1 LVASRTVSVP
11 EGFHRLWVAL
21 DDVAAE
27 VRPMPWGAVVTDPRS
42 PDVWDV
48 NYARLDRAGSVSVE
62 EVEGALLPALRSAGV
77 VVEHVVSFRHEAH
90 GDVLTALSAR
100 GHHLGWDAVL
110 VAGEEPP
117 PEVGATVEEF
127 VARDERS
134 TVVADVLREGFA
146 VQPDAAIEQLV
157 RLDRDVLGPAGRR
170 WFGVRDG
177 SHVVSAGAVIVFD
190 DAAYIDDVATLP
202 RSRGR
207 GYASAVLRTIVR
219 EARGAGATEIYLL
232 ADPGAP
238 RVIRMYELLGFR
250 EVGRLA
256 STRGPTPAA

>member
-1 LVASRTVSVP
+1 MVASRTVTVP
-11 EGFHRLWVAL
+11 EGFHRFWVAFDHL
-21 DDVAAE
+21 APE
-27 VRPMPWGAVVTDPRS
+27 VRPTPWGAVVTDPDS

-48 NYARLDRAGSVSVE
+48 NYARVDREGPVSVE

-77 VVEHVVSFRHEAH
+77 TVEHVVSFRHREH
-90 GDVLTALSAR
+90 GDLLAALAAR

-110 VAGEEPP
+110 ATGGELAA
-117 PEVGATVEEF
+117 VGGATVEEL
-127 VARDERS
+127 VARDVRS

-157 RLDRDVLGPAGRR
+157 RMDLDLEPAGKR
-170 WFGVRDG
+170 WFGVREG
-177 SHVVSAGAVIVFD
+177 GRVVSAGTLLVLD
-190 DAAYIDDVATLP
+190 GAAYIDDIATLP
-202 RSRGR
+202 GSRGR
-207 GYASAVLRTIVR
+207 GFASAVVRTIVR

-232 ADPGAP
+232 ADPGTP
-238 RVIRMYELLGFR
+238 RVIAMYERLGFR